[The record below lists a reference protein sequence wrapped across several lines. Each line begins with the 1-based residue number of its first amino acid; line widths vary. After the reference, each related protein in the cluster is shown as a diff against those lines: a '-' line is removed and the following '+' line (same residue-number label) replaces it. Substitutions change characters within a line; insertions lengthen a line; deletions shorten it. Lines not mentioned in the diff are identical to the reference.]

1 MPDGCF
7 RSQCVWMVARRRITS
22 PAAPAPVRTAGWS
35 ISRLASS
42 NLQGE
47 WSQSAS
53 SIFYMFSSTQCSSA
67 LNCCRVEDGATM
79 SRPACNGSAR
89 GWGRPR
95 RWPRRLPSPES
106 SVIRRM
112 TTQVLN
118 FCGSWPMENLLSLYC
133 YTAVSSSFY
142 SNSGHLDL

>member
-1 MPDGCF
+1 MFSFPVCLDGSAPAYHLARGSGSGENSWLVHF
-7 RSQCVWMVARRRITS
+7 EVSFFQLARRMVTICFKY
-22 PAAPAPVRTAGWS
+22 
-35 ISRLASS
+35 
-42 NLQGE
+42 
-47 WSQSAS
+47 
-53 SIFYMFSSTQCSSA
+53 FYMFSSTQCSSA

-95 RWPRRLPSPES
+95 RWRRRLPSPES